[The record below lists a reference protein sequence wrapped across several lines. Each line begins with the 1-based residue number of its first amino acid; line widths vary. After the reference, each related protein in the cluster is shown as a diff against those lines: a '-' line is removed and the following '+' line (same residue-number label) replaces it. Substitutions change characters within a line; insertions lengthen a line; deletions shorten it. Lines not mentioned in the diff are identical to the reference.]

1 MAAQVYSQDQLTRYL
16 EHISYPRSHHPR
28 DELQFLKELQAH
40 HLARV
45 PFESISLH
53 YSPHRTLSVDPDDLF
68 QKVVEKSRGGYCVE
82 MNTLLGDMM
91 RALGFNVL
99 SIGARVK
106 AGPVYL
112 GMTHGANIV
121 TINQQ
126 RYLVDVA
133 FGSHGAFTPVPLID
147 GYEFDNIL
155 PRRGKLE
162 FRPIAQ
168 STSPST
174 QSLWVYST
182 QDVPSTDWTER
193 YCFTETELFRADYE
207 VMNFYCSTVRTGVFV
222 NNVFALRGILNDKG
236 DGLKGVMTLLQNEV
250 RKRVEDVPGL
260 EVVENLT
267 NEEDRVKALKKWFE
281 IPLSKREARA
291 IRGLPTELV
300 PLRPL

>member
-16 EHISYPRSHHPR
+16 EHISYPRSRHPR

-53 YSPHRTLSVDPDDLF
+53 YSPHRTLSVDADDLF

-82 MNTLLGDMM
+82 MNTIFGDMM

-106 AGPVYL
+106 PGPVYL
-112 GMTHGANIV
+112 GMTHSANIV

-133 FGSHGAFTPVPLID
+133 FGSHGAFTPVPLIN
-147 GYEFDNIL
+147 GHEFDNIL

-162 FRPIAQ
+162 FRPLAQ

-182 QDVPSTDWTER
+182 QDLPSTDWTER
-193 YCFTETELFRADYE
+193 YCFTETELFRADYD
-207 VMNFYCSTVRTGVFV
+207 VMNFYCSTVRTAVFV
-222 NNVFALRGILNDKG
+222 NNVFALRGILNEKG
-236 DGLKGVMTLLQNEV
+236 DGLQGVMTLLRNEV
-250 RKRVEDVPGL
+250 RRRVEGVPGL
-260 EVVENLT
+260 EVVETLV
-267 NEEDRVKALKKWFE
+267 NEEDRVKALEKWSK
-281 IPLSKREARA
+281 IPLSKREATA

-300 PLRPL
+300 PPRHL

>member
-16 EHISYPRSHHPR
+16 EHISYPRSQHPS

-53 YSPHRTLSVDPDDLF
+53 YSPHRTLSVDADDLF
-68 QKVVEKSRGGYCVE
+68 QKVVEKSRGGYCTE
-82 MNTLLGDMM
+82 MNTIFGDMM

-106 AGPVYL
+106 PGPVYL
-112 GMTHGANIV
+112 GMTHSANIV

-133 FGSHGAFTPVPLID
+133 FGSHGAFTPVPLIN
-147 GYEFDNIL
+147 GFEFDNIL

-162 FRPIAQ
+162 FRPLAQ
-168 STSPST
+168 SASPST

-182 QDVPSTDWTER
+182 QDLPSPDWTER
-193 YCFTETELFRADYE
+193 YCFTETELFRTDYE
-207 VMNFYCSTVRTGVFV
+207 VMNFYTSTVRTSVFV
-222 NNVFALRGILNDKG
+222 NNVIALRGILNDKG
-236 DGLKGVMTLLQNEV
+236 DGLKGVMTLLRNEV
-250 RKRVEDVPGL
+250 RRRVEGMPGL
-260 EVVENLT
+260 EVVENLA
-267 NEEDRVKALKKWFE
+267 NEEGRVKALEKWFE
-281 IPLSKREARA
+281 IILNKREATA
-291 IRGLPTELV
+291 IRGLPTELA
-300 PLRPL
+300 PPRHL